1 MRIIKYRFT
10 NPKDGAE
17 YGGLS
22 TTLKEAERTAQSVT
36 GIQGSW
42 WSKNSKFEW
51 EVLQFNRKTDELMEA
66 LHMAMEFAHDVHEIA
81 PRNAPVVKRPKPE
94 HLRTAGSWK
103 EAI

>member
-10 NPKDGAE
+10 NPTDGAE

-66 LHMAMEFAHDVHEIA
+66 LHMAMEFAHDLHEIA
-81 PRNAPVVKRPKPE
+81 PRDIPIVKRPKPE
-94 HLRTAGSWK
+94 HLRGPWK
-103 EAI
+103 EAV